1 MKSKLCI
8 ALLVASV
15 LSTASNSALAYRRGY
30 GRGGGY
36 GSGLGGFSPGGI
48 INSMGQYNLNTSR
61 ALINY
66 QQAYSAYLDNRK
78 KFEAT
83 YFDMRRM
90 HASYR
95 AEQALQHPTPTEE
108 QLVAFSKSRMPA
120 PLSPND
126 FDPAHGVLKW
136 PSVLRN
142 KDFDN
147 ERHQVEGLFAQ
158 AAGDPQGSGLGTENY
173 REIQHAIGDL
183 DDKLHSKI
191 DHYSADEY
199 IAASKFLKSL
209 AFQARTPIDPA
220 SAAK

>member
-1 MKSKLCI
+1 MKSKLCRVSLVV
-8 ALLVASV
+8 AVLLVA
-15 LSTASNSALAYRRGY
+15 ADSAQAYRRGY

-36 GSGLGGFSPGGI
+36 GYGLGGFSPGGI
-48 INSMGQYNLNTSR
+48 ISSMGQYNLNTSR

-95 AEQALQHPTPTEE
+95 AEQALQHPAPTEE

-136 PSVLRN
+136 PSVLGN
-142 KDFDN
+142 KDFDD
-147 ERHQVEGLFAQ
+147 ERHQVEGLFSQ
-158 AAGDPQGSGLGTENY
+158 AAGDPHASGLGTENY
-173 REIQHAIGDL
+173 REIQHAIGTL
-183 DDKLHSKI
+183 DNKLHSKI
-191 DHYSADEY
+191 DQYSADEY
-199 IAASKFLKSL
+199 IAASKFLRSL
-209 AFQARTPIDPA
+209 AYQARTPVDESVA
-220 SAAK
+220 GK